1 LEPIIFR
8 FGGLALVELL
18 VLARPARFFSVG
30 VVKILP
36 RCAAS
41 RLRSFLADT
50 KILSIKSLPAKDE
63 RL

>member
-18 VLARPARFFSVG
+18 VLARPARFSASASSKFSHNA
-30 VVKILP
+30 LD
-36 RCAAS
+36 RACS
-41 RLRSFLADT
+41 LSWLTR
-50 KILSIKSLPAKDE
+50 KILSIKSLPARDD